1 MRTSHTPGFLA
12 AAIPLLAAALPLLA
26 ATPQAWELSSYE
38 DFLKGTPSGLSIGR
52 QGRLTLA
59 PKPSEVFA
67 SSQGAIWAMTRS
79 PDGSLYLATGHAGKL
94 FRIPPAGSGQLVFTA
109 PEPEIFALAAGANGV
124 LYAATSPN
132 GKIYRIENGRAT
144 EYFRP
149 WTRYIWSLAVTDG
162 GVLYAGTG
170 DQGRI
175 YRITGPGQ
183 GELYFDTEQL
193 HVTALAL
200 DAKGRLLA
208 GTEPNGVLY
217 RVDAKDT
224 AFALY
229 DSALPEIRSILAAPD
244 GSVYVAALGGSLVRQ
259 QAAATAASS
268 GEATAP
274 PAAPNVPV
282 TVTEEGVQ
290 HGQPPTPKAPAPQ
303 TASQPQPAAGAP
315 PIPEYPGVERAALY
329 RITTDNA
336 VETLWSSTEE
346 NLYDVAL
353 NGNRIILATDHNAR
367 IYELSPR
374 DRKSRLLSESR
385 DGEALRVLADGAG
398 FLAATSPSAR
408 LLRYAAPASEG
419 EFESPVHDATTVA
432 RWGRLSWR
440 SESCANCAVV
450 LHVRTGNSPT
460 PDRTWSPW
468 SPPLTA
474 AAGSSIPSPNARYVQ
489 WKAALTGA
497 AGRSPVLDSVRLAY
511 LPQNQPP
518 TLTALTV
525 SALASP
531 QATPAAKP
539 TAAAQPAYS
548 ITVTDSGDAGPSS
561 ASGTPTQPVT
571 RATSEQLQIAWSGD
585 DPDSDRLSYKLE
597 FRAEGQSAWT
607 FLKGNLT
614 ETTYS
619 VDAESFAD
627 GRYQFRVTASDA
639 ASNSAATSREID
651 LESAPVL
658 IDRTPPTVTLGAPKR
673 TGSATHSF
681 EIPIQATDAASPLTR
696 VEYSLNAGP
705 WRALDPDD
713 GVLDSPSE
721 RLSLRLSNL
730 AAGEYLLVVRAYD
743 SGNNPGLARTLLK

>member
-1 MRTSHTPGFLA
+1 MRTSLISGF
-12 AAIPLLAAALPLLA
+12 LAAALPLLA
-26 ATPQAWELSSYE
+26 ASPQAWELSSYE

-67 SSQGAIWAMTRS
+67 SSQGAIWAMARAG
-79 PDGSLYLATGHAGKL
+79 DGTLYLATGHSGKL
-94 FRIPPAGSGQLVFTA
+94 FRVPPGGPGQLVFTA
-109 PEPEIFALAAGANGV
+109 PEPEVFALAIDSKGI

-149 WTRYIWSLAVTDG
+149 WTRYIWSLAVTPD

-170 DQGRI
+170 DQGRV

-193 HVTALAL
+193 HVTALAI

-208 GTEPNGVLY
+208 GTEPNGILY

-229 DSALPEIRSILAAPD
+229 DSTLPEIRAILAAPD
-244 GSVYVAALGGSLVRQ
+244 GSLYVAALGGSLVRQ
-259 QAAATAASS
+259 QAAAAAAST
-268 GEATAP
+268 GAAT
-274 PAAPNVPV
+274 PAVTTPNVSI

-290 HGQPPTPKAPAPQ
+290 HGQPPTPKTPAAQPP
-303 TASQPQPAAGAP
+303 TQPQPAADTP
-315 PIPEYPGVERAALY
+315 PITEYPGVERAALY
-329 RITTDNA
+329 RIATDNTA
-336 VETLWSSTEE
+336 ETLWSSTEE

-353 NGNRIILATDHNAR
+353 NGNRLILATDRNAR

-385 DGEALRVLADGAG
+385 DGEALRLLADGSG

-408 LLRYAAPASEG
+408 LLRYAASAPEG
-419 EFESPVHDATTVA
+419 EFESPIHDATTVA

-440 SESCANCAVV
+440 SESCTNCKVV

-468 SPPLTA
+468 SGPLTA
-474 AAGSSIPSPNARYVQ
+474 AAGAPIPSPNARYVQ
-489 WKAALTGA
+489 WKAALTGS

-525 SALASP
+525 SSLASP
-531 QATPAAKP
+531 IATPAAKP
-539 TAAAQPAYS
+539 NAASQPAYS

-571 RATSEQLQIAWSGD
+571 RSTVEQLQIAWSGD
-585 DPDSDRLSYKLE
+585 DPDSDKLAYKIE
-597 FRAEGQSAWT
+597 FRAEGQSSWT
-607 FLKGNLT
+607 FLKGNLAD
-614 ETTYS
+614 TTYAI
-619 VDAESFAD
+619 DAEAFAD

-639 ASNSAATSREID
+639 ASNSAASARETD
-651 LESAPVL
+651 LESAPIL
-658 IDRTPPTVTLGAPKR
+658 IDRTPPAVTLGTPKR
-673 TGSATHSF
+673 TGSSSLAF
-681 EIPIQATDAASPLTR
+681 EIPIEATDAASPLTR

-713 GVLDSPSE
+713 SVLDSASE
-721 RLSLRLSNL
+721 RLALRLANL
-730 AAGEYLLVVRAYD
+730 PPGEYLLVVRAYD
-743 SGNNPGLARTLLK
+743 SGNNPGLARALLK